1 VPLRFCLVTSFYPP
15 WSFGGDAI
23 FVQRL
28 ARLLA
33 AEGHEV
39 TVVHSRDAYFTVGGG
54 PVDEPEA
61 AGDGVEVVAVDAGLG
76 PVGPLATYLSG
87 RPLVTGRAL
96 REVLE
101 RDFDVIH
108 FHNPSLVAGPGGLAY
123 GSALKLFTLHE
134 QWLVC
139 PTHVRFRNQR
149 ELCERETC
157 VRCTLVHRRPPQLWR
172 HGRLLERSLRHVDAL
187 LAPSRSTAALHAR
200 LAPHVRIEHLPSFAP
215 DPGPPAAASSTRAF
229 LYAGRLEP
237 VKGVATLLDA
247 FRERPGDEL
256 WIAGSGSQKE
266 TLREQAR
273 DLPNV
278 RFLGHVS
285 QDRLEEVYRGAHA
298 LLLPTI
304 GHESFP
310 LVLVEALAHGVP
322 AVVRRRGALAEAAED
337 SGAALTYAS
346 PAELHACLDRL
357 ATDDAL
363 RAELGRRGRET
374 YERSW
379 TPQAHLEAYLALVER
394 LSGRERLAVPVPA

>member
-1 VPLRFCLVTSFYPP
+1 MVASFYPP

-33 AEGHEV
+33 REDHEV
-39 TVVHSRDAYFTVGGG
+39 TVLHSRDAYFTVGGA
-54 PVDEPEA
+54 PVDEPEPA
-61 AGDGVEVVAVDAGLG
+61 ADGVEVVAVDAGRG

-87 RPLVTGRAL
+87 RPLMTGRAL
-96 REVLE
+96 RQVLQ

-108 FHNPSLVAGPGGLAY
+108 FHNPSLVTGPGGLAY
-123 GSALKLFTLHE
+123 GSALKLLTLHE

-157 VRCTLVHRRPPQLWR
+157 VRCTLRHGRPPQLWR
-172 HGRLLERSLRHVDAL
+172 FGRLLERSLDHVDAL

-200 LAPHVRIEHLPSFAP
+200 LAPHVRIERLPSFAP
-215 DPGPPAAASSTRAF
+215 DPGPPVPVRGSSTRSF

-247 FRERPGDEL
+247 FRERPHDEL
-256 WIAGSGSQKE
+256 VIAGEGSQAK
-266 TLREQAR
+266 TLRLSAQ
-273 DLPNV
+273 DMPNV
-278 RFLGHVS
+278 RFLGQLS
-285 QDRLEEVYRGAHA
+285 QQRLDEVYRQARA

-310 LVLVEALAHGVP
+310 LVVVEALSRGVP
-322 AVVRRRGALAEAAED
+322 AIVRRRGALAEVATE
-337 SGAALTYAS
+337 SGGALTYDS

-357 ATDDAL
+357 AGDDAL
-363 RAELGRRGRET
+363 RDELGRRGREA
-374 YERSW
+374 YERWW
-379 TPQAHLEAYLALVER
+379 TPEAHLATYLALIER
-394 LSGRERLAVPVPA
+394 LSSRRRVAAPVRA